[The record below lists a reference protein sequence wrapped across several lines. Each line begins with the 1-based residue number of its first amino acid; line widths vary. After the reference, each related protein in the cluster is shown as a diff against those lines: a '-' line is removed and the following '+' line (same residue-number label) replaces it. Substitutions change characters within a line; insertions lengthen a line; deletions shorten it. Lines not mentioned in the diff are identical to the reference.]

1 MNPDGGRI
9 TAGKKVE
16 ITAVHGDLNQ
26 QVIQITVDRLCLV
39 LHRHVEKTTR
49 SRDWIAPAGVLLSII
64 LTFASTTFRDN
75 ILKAAVWSALFL
87 LLGIAALVWL
97 VVTLSRLVKAE
108 SVDDLV
114 NRIKSTERP

>member
-1 MNPDGGRI
+1 MSHDGGRI

-26 QVIQITVDRLCLV
+26 QVVQITLDRLCLV

-64 LTFASTTFRDN
+64 LTFASATFRDN
-75 ILKAAVWSALFL
+75 ILKAAVWSALFF
-87 LLGIAALVWL
+87 LLGIASLVWL
-97 VVTLSRLVKAE
+97 VVTLTRLVKAE